1 MAHDDASSSGIGDT
15 TLMVEN
21 TMQTIAEWSAGGIVL
36 RRGAKEQIEVLVIQH
51 STHKGWSFPKGWVEP
66 GETPQQAAIR
76 EVEEESGVLAEIIAD
91 LPPTRYFFVNREKQR
106 VAKTVTWYLMR
117 YVGEGNQT
125 HAYEVSA
132 VEWMPL
138 EAVHAR
144 LTYKNDKELF
154 SVALGAIVKAAI

>member
-1 MAHDDASSSGIGDT
+1 MTHDEAFDPGIGDT
-15 TLMVEN
+15 TQMVES
-21 TMQTIAEWSAGGIVL
+21 TMQMITEWSAGGIVL
-36 RRGAKEQIEVLVIQH
+36 RRNEAKQIEVLVIQH

-76 EVEEESGVLAEIIAD
+76 EVEEESGVRAEIIAD

-125 HAYEVSA
+125 HAYEVAA
-132 VEWMPL
+132 VEWLPL
-138 EAVHAR
+138 ESVHAR

-154 SVALGAIVKAAI
+154 SVALGEIVKATI